1 MGYAVA
7 VGVTA
12 LALLARWPLWPLF
25 GGEVP
30 YITFFLAVIIAAWY
44 GYRSFKREATRVSQ
58 RVRQA
63 EKEAQNRANG
73 TLVQDP
79 KTGEYYVKK
88 D

>member
-1 MGYAVA
+1 MPQ
-7 VGVTA
+7 
-12 LALLARWPLWPLF
+12 LIFLLL
-25 GGEVP
+25 
-30 YITFFLAVIIAAWY
+30 IISAAWY
-44 GYRSFKREATRVSQ
+44 GYRSFKREASRVSQ

-63 EKEAQNRANG
+63 EKEAQNRAQG

>member
-1 MGYAVA
+1 MPQ
-7 VGVTA
+7 
-12 LALLARWPLWPLF
+12 LIFLLL
-25 GGEVP
+25 
-30 YITFFLAVIIAAWY
+30 IIAAAWY
-44 GYRSFKREATRVSQ
+44 GYRSFKREASRVSQ

-63 EKEAQNRANG
+63 EKEAQNWAQG